1 MFKSL
6 LVLSL
11 VCVLGSFAA
20 GQDLYDINVIHT
32 VQITFPRVDWD
43 RALDSLYDDGED
55 RLLGTCTIDGVFY
68 DSVGVRYKGTS
79 TYNPTRTKNPFNIK
93 LDHIIDDQEHQG
105 YGTLKLANCWYD
117 PSFLREVLGYEIARK
132 YMAAGQTSYANV
144 SVNGTLIGLY
154 VNVQDI
160 DKLFTN
166 THFGSGGGARIKG
179 ETVGPPQT
187 YVVWGYE
194 GEDSSTYMDTF
205 ELDSDFGW
213 SDLIDFLDTLNN
225 HTAAVEQVLDVDRHL
240 WMIAF
245 DNLLV
250 NLDAPINFAH
260 NYYLYRDDA
269 LQFNPIIWDLNM
281 NFGGF
286 ATLIGG
292 NNLSIAQMQQLTPFL
307 NESNANYPIVN
318 KFLPNTTYRKMYIA
332 HMKTMLVENF
342 ANGWYQTRGVELQNI
357 IAASVQADPNK
368 FSTYGS
374 FLANLNTQI
383 GNTPGIVQLMA
394 ARVNYVNSH
403 PAFQSVAPTIAS
415 VTHSPAVVPFGGN
428 VSIAATVSN
437 ATAVILAYRD
447 NRVFPFTKVA
457 MLDDGAHNDGAA
469 GDGVYG
475 AAIGVGNSDVHY
487 YIYCEN
493 ANAAAFLPPRA
504 EFEDSLIAVTA
515 PSGTGIVINEFQAD
529 NASTITDQDGEY
541 EDWIELFNTTSSP
554 ISLDGFHLS
563 DKLDNI
569 GKWTFPDT
577 VISAGEHLVVWADE
591 DGSQVGLHANFK
603 LSAGGEAVVFSN
615 PDLTVI
621 DSLSFGAQTTDKS
634 YSRCPDGAGGFIE
647 TNPSCGTANDCVTYI
662 CGDADGNSLVS
673 ISDAVH
679 LITYIF
685 GGGPAPV
692 PVEAGDAD
700 CNGLVSI
707 SDAVCLVTYVFGGGP
722 APCASCP

>member
-1 MFKSL
+1 MSRFLISAL
-6 LVLSL
+6 LLCAFAST
-11 VCVLGSFAA
+11 AA
-20 GQDLYDINVIHT
+20 GQDLYDVSVVHT
-32 VQITFPRVDWD
+32 VQITFPRSDWD
-43 RALDSLYDDGED
+43 RALDSLYSRGED

-79 TYNPTRTKNPFNIK
+79 TYNPIRTKNPFNIK
-93 LDHIIDDQEHQG
+93 LDYIIDDQEHQG
-105 YGTLKLANCWYD
+105 YGTLKLANSWYD
-117 PSFLREVLGYEIARK
+117 PSFLREALGYEIARK
-132 YMAAGQTSYANV
+132 YMAAGQSAYANV
-144 SVNGTLIGLY
+144 FVNGTLIGLY
-154 VNVQDI
+154 VNVQDV
-160 DKLFTN
+160 DKLFTR

-179 ETVGPPQT
+179 ETTGPPQT

-225 HTAAVEQVLDVDRHL
+225 HPAAVEQVLDVDRHL

-260 NYYLYRDDA
+260 NYYLYRDDG

-292 NNLSIAQMQQLTPFL
+292 NNLSITQMQQLTPFL

-332 HMKTMLVENF
+332 HMKTMLAENF
-342 ANGWYQTRGVELQNI
+342 ASGWYQTRGVELQNI

-394 ARVNYVNSH
+394 ARVNYLNDHS
-403 PAFQSVAPTIAS
+403 AFQAAAPTIAS
-415 VTHSPAVVPFGGN
+415 VTHSPAVVPFGGT

-469 GDGVYG
+469 GDGVFG
-475 AAIGVGNSDVHY
+475 AAIAAGNSDLHY
-487 YIYCEN
+487 YIYSEN

-504 EFEDSLIAVTA
+504 EFEDSVIAVTA

-529 NASTITDQDGEY
+529 NATTVTDQDGEY
-541 EDWIELFNTTSSP
+541 EDWIELYNTTASP
-554 ISLDGFHLS
+554 ISLAGFHLS
-563 DKLDNI
+563 DKLDNV
-569 GKWTFPDT
+569 GKWTLPDI
-577 VISAGEHLVVWADE
+577 VINAGEHLIIWADE
-591 DGSQVGLHANFK
+591 DGTQPGLHANFK
-603 LSAGGEAVVFSN
+603 LSASGEAVVFSN
-615 PDLTVI
+615 PDLAVI
-621 DSLSFGAQTTDKS
+621 DSLSFGPQTTDRS
-634 YSRCPDGAGGFIE
+634 YSRCPDGTGGFIQTAPSWGA
-647 TNPSCGTANDCVTYI
+647 TNNCVTYV
-662 CGDADGNSLVS
+662 CGDADASAVVTVT
-673 ISDAVH
+673 DAVY

-685 GGGPAPV
+685 GGGPLPS
-692 PVEAGDAD
+692 PLLSGDAD
-700 CNGLVSI
+700 CDGVVSVT
-707 SDAVCLVTYVFGGGP
+707 DAVYVITHIFGGGP
-722 APCASCP
+722 APCATCP